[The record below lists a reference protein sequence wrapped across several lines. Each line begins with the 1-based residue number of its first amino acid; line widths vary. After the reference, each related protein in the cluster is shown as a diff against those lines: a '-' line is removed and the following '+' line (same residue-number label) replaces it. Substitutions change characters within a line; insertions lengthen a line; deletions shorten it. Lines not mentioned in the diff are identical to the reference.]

1 MNNYIVFDCE
11 TGGLDPE
18 KNPITEI
25 ALIAFQGEDFKE
37 IGRYETFIQPYG
49 TDPVYEP
56 KALEMT
62 GITMDMINS
71 GKEHKQFIKELI
83 TWFKSVKRRGRNLP
97 VMIAHNAIFDQ
108 GMLDFAFHTANK
120 NLYEFV
126 DPIFIDTLHLSRL
139 KDADKSKH
147 NLKAACER
155 FGIEIVN
162 AHRAMDDVEATK
174 QFIVQYFSSV
184 RHANA
189 SLFEDASDIT
199 VPTYREQFKFG

>member
-37 IGRYETFIQPYG
+37 VGRYETFVKPYG
-49 TDPVYEP
+49 GKEYVP

-71 GKEHKQFIKELI
+71 GIELKEFVKQVTVFLKAA
-83 TWFKSVKRRGRNLP
+83 KRKGRIRP
-97 VMIAHNAIFDQ
+97 VMAAHNAAFDQ
-108 GMLDFAFHTANK
+108 GMLEFAFHEAGK
-120 NLYEFV
+120 NLYELI
-126 DPIFIDTLHLSRL
+126 DPVFIDTMTWSRL
-139 KDADKSKH
+139 KDPEKKKH
-147 NLKAACER
+147 NLPTVCER
-155 FGIEIVN
+155 VGVEIVN

-174 QFIVQYFSSV
+174 QALMSFVGSLRGETATAAPTSSSV
-184 RHANA
+184 SHSPQGR
-189 SLFEDASDIT
+189 IT
-199 VPTYREQFKFG
+199 FKF